1 MDKYKITQYIES
13 FAPVA
18 AQEEW
23 DCSGWQVD
31 LDKYNDVKKIM
42 LCLTVTENVFQQALK
57 ANCDLIIAH
66 HPCFYI
72 PINWAKL
79 NIYSAH
85 TNLDKANGGTTDTL
99 IDNLGLTNYKT
110 DIEHDFLRIIEKKF
124 SIEEFS
130 SLIKQISPNARIV
143 NNQGVKELNKIAF
156 CAGSGSEFIKDA
168 QDFGADCLVTGDLKF
183 HTALDSTIVL
193 YDVGHFESEILVL
206 KIFEKILPNSIE
218 ILYAKEHSPFIIL

>member
-1 MDKYKITQYIES
+1 
-13 FAPVA
+13 
-18 AQEEW
+18 
-23 DCSGWQVD
+23 
-31 LDKYNDVKKIM
+31 M